1 MAPPDRVI
9 GVGKR
14 VEPTS
19 TSSSAL
25 PWHGRGQGFDSPQV
39 HQRDSVNALRGRFSS
54 GGASVGMTERR
65 AYVALLRSAHFPE
78 MEVGAGSKKLRP
90 TRRIERRDPGPT
102 SMDPQGATIEGVF
115 R

>member
-39 HQRDSVNALRGRFSS
+39 HQRDSMNALRGVFLRVASRTATRVDTAYFALSRYAQFLPTEVVAGRTDFRFLRRL
-54 GGASVGMTERR
+54 ER
-65 AYVALLRSAHFPE
+65 HDPE
-78 MEVGAGSKKLRP
+78 PS
-90 TRRIERRDPGPT
+90 
-102 SMDPQGATIEGVF
+102 
-115 R
+115 